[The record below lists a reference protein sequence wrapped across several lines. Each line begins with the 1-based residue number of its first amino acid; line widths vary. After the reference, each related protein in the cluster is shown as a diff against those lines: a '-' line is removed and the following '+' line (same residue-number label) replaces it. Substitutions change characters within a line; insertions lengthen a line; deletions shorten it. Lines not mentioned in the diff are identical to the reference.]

1 MTTQENQDSLKNY
14 QFLKTI
20 GEGTFGKVKLSL
32 HLLTNELVAIKIL
45 EKSRITDQEELE
57 RVEKE
62 IKYLKLFEHPNI
74 IQLYEVIE
82 NEYNYYIIM
91 EYIQNGEFFNYIV
104 EKERIEEKEASFFYS
119 QIIHG
124 IAEINKKSICH
135 RDIKPENLLLTKEK
149 IIKIIDFGLS
159 NEYIDTLNTQCGSPC
174 YAAPEIIRGM
184 KYNGLM
190 VDIWA
195 SGIILFA
202 MLFGYLPFDDKDN
215 NILFRKIL

>member
-82 NEYNYYIIM
+82 KHSRKRKNRRKRSL
-91 EYIQNGEFFNYIV
+91 FF
-104 EKERIEEKEASFFYS
+104 
-119 QIIHG
+119 
-124 IAEINKKSICH
+124 
-135 RDIKPENLLLTKEK
+135 
-149 IIKIIDFGLS
+149 
-159 NEYIDTLNTQCGSPC
+159 
-174 YAAPEIIRGM
+174 
-184 KYNGLM
+184 
-190 VDIWA
+190 
-195 SGIILFA
+195 LFA
-202 MLFGYLPFDDKDN
+202 DN
-215 NILFRKIL
+215 SRHS